1 MTFAATFLITTL
13 VFNKQLFE
21 VKDRYTKIS
30 TATTVKASEAV
41 LLNVCAMAV
50 HDLFERGHETLRLRN
65 VGLLALSLLQC
76 VPLVTHH
83 CRLNEYQAPE
93 ASS

>member
-30 TATTVKASEAV
+30 TATTVKASGAV

-50 HDLFERGHETLRLRN
+50 HDLFERDHETLKVTECRTF
-65 VGLLALSLLQC
+65 ST
-76 VPLVTHH
+76 VPPSICPTVTHH